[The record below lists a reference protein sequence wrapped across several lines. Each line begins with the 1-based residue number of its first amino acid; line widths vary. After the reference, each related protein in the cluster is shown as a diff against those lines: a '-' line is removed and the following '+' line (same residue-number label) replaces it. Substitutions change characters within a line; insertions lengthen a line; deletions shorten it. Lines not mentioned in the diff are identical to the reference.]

1 MNLKSLL
8 EALLFASRETLTL
21 KEVQKILKET
31 AKLENSEVTK
41 QFESCE
47 GKELQQALCSLQ
59 DELKNSDR
67 GYLLEEVA
75 GGYRLISKPDYA
87 PWIRQHCEP
96 NRAYRLSLA
105 ALETLAIVAY
115 RQPVSRAEIESV
127 RGVASDAVVN
137 NLLEKGLIQIAGR
150 AEVPG
155 RPLLYQTSDFFLEC
169 FGLRHLSELP
179 NAEELKRTLLE
190 KTLSSSPE
198 NKIEN
203 ILPLSN
209 EFETLKTA
217 D

>member
-1 MNLKSLL
+1 MTIKSLL
-8 EALLFASRETLTL
+8 EALLFSSREPLTL
-21 KEVQKILKET
+21 KEIQKILKET
-31 AKLENSEVTK
+31 AKLENSEIAV
-41 QFESCE
+41 QFETQSME
-47 GKELQQALCSLQ
+47 ELQKVLVLLEE
-59 DELKNSDR
+59 ELRSSDR

-75 GGYRLISKPDYA
+75 GGYRFISKPEYA
-87 PWIRQHCEP
+87 AWIRQHCEP
-96 NRAYRLSLA
+96 NPAYRLSLA

-137 NLLEKGLIQIAGR
+137 TLVERGLVQIAGR

-179 NAEELKRTLLE
+179 NVEELKRNLLE
-190 KTLSSSPE
+190 KKLPSKE
-198 NKIEN
+198 KIEN
-203 ILPLSN
+203 QTPVLN
-209 EFETLKTA
+209 ESESIKTA

>member
-8 EALLFASRETLTL
+8 EALLFVSREPLNL
-21 KEVQKILKET
+21 KEIQKILKET
-31 AKLENSEVTK
+31 AKLENSEVAK

-47 GKELQQALCSLQ
+47 EQTLQRELCAWQE
-59 DELKNSDR
+59 ELKNSDR
-67 GYLLEEVA
+67 GYLLEEIA
-75 GGYRLISKPDYA
+75 GGYRLISKPDFA

-96 NRAYRLSLA
+96 QRAYRLSLA

-137 NLLEKGLIQIAGR
+137 NLLEKELIQIAGR

-155 RPLLYQTSDFFLEC
+155 RPLLYQTSNFFLEC

-179 NAEELKRTLLE
+179 NAEELKRTFLE
-190 KTLSSSPE
+190 KTLSSK

-203 ILPLSN
+203 SLPLSN

>member
-1 MNLKSLL
+1 MTIKSLL
-8 EALLFASRETLTL
+8 EALLFSSREPLTI
-21 KEVQKILKET
+21 KEIQKILKET
-31 AKLENSEVTK
+31 AKLESSEIAN
-41 QFESCE
+41 QFETQSSE
-47 GKELQQALCSLQ
+47 ELQTILGLLEE
-59 DELKNSDR
+59 ELRNSDR

-75 GGYRLISKPDYA
+75 GGYRFISKAEYA

-96 NRAYRLSLA
+96 NPAYRLSLA

-137 NLLEKGLIQIAGR
+137 TLVDKGLVQIAGR

-179 NAEELKRTLLE
+179 NAEELKRNLLE
-190 KTLSSSPE
+190 KTLPPKKE
-198 NKIEN
+198 IEN
-203 ILPLSN
+203 ETPVFN
-209 EFETLKTA
+209 ESESLKTT